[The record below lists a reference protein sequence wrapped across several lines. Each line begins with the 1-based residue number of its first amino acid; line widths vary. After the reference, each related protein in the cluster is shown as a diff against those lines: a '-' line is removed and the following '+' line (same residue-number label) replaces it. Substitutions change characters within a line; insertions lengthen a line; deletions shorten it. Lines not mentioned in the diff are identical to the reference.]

1 MRQWPTLCVFIVFYL
16 DQCLNK
22 CFDFI
27 LFLLCLGLFFFFFGC
42 PGSSLLHGSFSS
54 FGERALLVIV
64 VHWLL
69 VEVASLVAEQRL

>member
-1 MRQWPTLCVFIVFYL
+1 MSGSF
-16 DQCLNK
+16 
-22 CFDFI
+22 
-27 LFLLCLGLFFFFFGC
+27 FFFFFGC